1 MSRQWKG
8 GKGDK
13 PRPVADAEQFASNW
27 DRIFNKVASAAE
39 DAADVMSDY
48 DDGTDPVIENYDP
61 ESYLNRYD
69 ASRLPEGL
77 KTVEIDTLF
86 ESTNFELAGD
96 FMNAFGQEVLT
107 EPTCPS
113 PELAKLRLELIREEV
128 EELNV
133 GIEGMDIVEIADA
146 LTDILYVVYGA
157 GHAFGID
164 LDECY
169 AEVHRSNMSKLGEDG
184 KPIYRED
191 GKVLK
196 GPNYFH
202 PNLKDIL
209 DGAL

>member
-1 MSRQWKG
+1 MDINELTG
-8 GKGDK
+8 
-13 PRPVADAEQFASNW
+13 
-27 DRIFNKVASAAE
+27 
-39 DAADVMSDY
+39 
-48 DDGTDPVIENYDP
+48 
-61 ESYLNRYD
+61 
-69 ASRLPEGL
+69 
-77 KTVEIDTLF
+77 
-86 ESTNFELAGD
+86 STNFELAGD

-107 EPTCPS
+107 EPTLPS
-113 PELAKLRLELIREEV
+113 PEVAKLRLELIREEV

-169 AEVHRSNMSKLGEDG
+169 WEVHRSNMSKLGEDG

-196 GPNYFH
+196 GPDYFH

>member
-1 MSRQWKG
+1 M
-8 GKGDK
+8 GKGSK
-13 PRPVADAEQFASNW
+13 QRPLDDRNKSEFADNW
-27 DRIFNKVASAAE
+27 DRIFNKSAVD
-39 DAADVMSDY
+39 DAADTMSRYEADRLPEGVSHS
-48 DDGTDPVIENYDP
+48 DDPVIENHDP
-61 ESYLNRYD
+61 
-69 ASRLPEGL
+69 ASFWKDTTRI
-77 KTVEIDTLF
+77 EIDDLF

-96 FMNAFGQEVLT
+96 FMEAFGQEVLT
-107 EPTCPS
+107 EPTL
-113 PELAKLRLELIREEV
+113 PEQNLAKLRLELIREEV

-169 AEVHRSNMSKLGEDG
+169 HEVHRSNMSKLGADG

-191 GKVLK
+191 GKILK
-196 GPNYFH
+196 GPDYFH

>member
-1 MSRQWKG
+1 MNRRTHG

-13 PRPVADAEQFASNW
+13 QRPVADSEQFASNW
-27 DRIFNKVASAAE
+27 DRIFNKTAVD

-48 DDGTDPVIENYDP
+48 DDGTDPVNEDP
-61 ESYLNRYD
+61 EPPFFRD
-69 ASRLPEGL
+69 PETGML
-77 KTVEIDTLF
+77 AIEF
-86 ESTNFELAGD
+86 EDLVGKTNFELAGQ
-96 FMNAFGQEVLT
+96 FMEAFGQEVLT
-107 EPTCPS
+107 KPTLPEPS
-113 PELAKLRLELIREEV
+113 LAKLRLELIREEV

-164 LDECY
+164 LDTCY
-169 AEVHRSNMSKLGEDG
+169 SEVHRSNMSKLGEDG

-191 GKVLK
+191 GKVMK
-196 GPNYFH
+196 GPDYFH

-209 DGAL
+209 DNQ

>member
-1 MSRQWKG
+1 MSRKTHG

-13 PRPVADAEQFASNW
+13 RRPVADAEQFASNW
-27 DRIFNKVASAAE
+27 DKIFNKTAVD
-39 DAADVMSDY
+39 DAADVMS
-48 DDGTDPVIENYDP
+48 GVDPINEDP
-61 ESYLNRYD
+61 EPPFFRD
-69 ASRLPEGL
+69 P
-77 KTVEIDTLF
+77 KTGMLAIEFEDLF
-86 ESTNFELAGD
+86 GKTNFELAGQ
-96 FMNAFGQEVLT
+96 FMRAFGQEVLT
-107 EPTCPS
+107 KPTLPE

-164 LDECY
+164 LDTCY

-191 GKVLK
+191 GKVMT
-196 GPNYFH
+196 GPDYFH

-209 DGAL
+209 DNQ

>member
-1 MSRQWKG
+1 MSDG
-8 GKGDK
+8 GKGSK
-13 PRPVADAEQFASNW
+13 ARPKSVDGQQFADNW
-27 DRIFNKVASAAE
+27 ERIFNKSAVD
-39 DAADVMSDY
+39 DAADVMS
-48 DDGTDPVIENYDP
+48 GTDPVIENYDV
-61 ESYLNRYD
+61 EHFVR
-69 ASRLPEGL
+69 
-77 KTVEIDTLF
+77 TVELSELIG
-86 ESTNFELAGD
+86 STNFELAGD
-96 FMNAFGQEVLT
+96 FMSAFGQEVLT
-107 EPTCPS
+107 EPTL
-113 PELAKLRLELIREEV
+113 PEQNLAKLRLELIREEV

-169 AEVHRSNMSKLGEDG
+169 QEVHRSNMSKLGADG

-191 GKVLK
+191 GKILK

>member
-1 MSRQWKG
+1 M
-8 GKGDK
+8 GKGSK
-13 PRPVADAEQFASNW
+13 ARPYSIDGQEFASNW
-27 DRIFNKVASAAE
+27 DKIFNKTAVD
-39 DAADVMSDY
+39 DAADVMSGVEPDGQIPT
-48 DDGTDPVIENYDP
+48 DDDPVIENYD
-61 ESYLNRYD
+61 S
-69 ASRLPEGL
+69 ASFL
-77 KTVEIDTLF
+77 KEVVTVEIDDLF

-107 EPTCPS
+107 EPTLPD
-113 PELAKLRLELIREEV
+113 PNLAKLRLELIREEV

-169 AEVHRSNMSKLGEDG
+169 HEVHRSNMSKLGEDG

-191 GKVLK
+191 GKVMK

-209 DGAL
+209 DGAI

>member
-1 MSRQWKG
+1 MSRTHG
-8 GKGDK
+8 GKGST
-13 PRPVADAEQFASNW
+13 PRPIPDRAKFENNW
-27 DRIFNKVASAAE
+27 ANIFGKKAAVE
-39 DAADVMSDY
+39 DAADVMS
-48 DDGTDPVIENYDP
+48 GKDPVIENYDV
-61 ESYLNRYD
+61 EHFVR
-69 ASRLPEGL
+69 
-77 KTVEIDTLF
+77 TVELSELIG
-86 ESTNFELAGD
+86 STNFELAGD
-96 FMNAFGQEVLT
+96 FMSAFGQEVLT
-107 EPTCPS
+107 EPTL
-113 PELAKLRLELIREEV
+113 PEQNLAKLRLELIREEV

-169 AEVHRSNMSKLGEDG
+169 QEVHRSNMSKLGADG

-191 GKVLK
+191 GKILK

>member
-1 MSRQWKG
+1 MGDG
-8 GKGDK
+8 GKGSK
-13 PRPVADAEQFASNW
+13 ARPKSVEAEQFADNW
-27 DRIFNKVASAAE
+27 ERIFNKSAVD
-39 DAADVMSDY
+39 DAADVMS
-48 DDGTDPVIENYDP
+48 GTDPVIENYDV
-61 ESYLNRYD
+61 EHFVR
-69 ASRLPEGL
+69 
-77 KTVEIDTLF
+77 TVELNELIG
-86 ESTNFELAGD
+86 STNFEMAGD
-96 FMNAFGQEVLT
+96 FMESFGQDVLT
-107 EPTCPS
+107 EPTL
-113 PELAKLRLELIREEV
+113 PEQNLAKLRLELTREEV

-169 AEVHRSNMSKLGEDG
+169 QEVHRSNMSKLGADG

-191 GKVLK
+191 GKILK

>member
-1 MSRQWKG
+1 MS
-8 GKGDK
+8 GKGSK
-13 PRPVADAEQFASNW
+13 ARPFSVDGQEFADNW
-27 DRIFNKVASAAE
+27 DRIFNKSAVD
-39 DAADVMSDY
+39 DAADIMSGFAD
-48 DDGTDPVIENYDP
+48 E
-61 ESYLNRYD
+61 LR
-69 ASRLPEGL
+69 
-77 KTVEIDTLF
+77 KIDISDITG
-86 ESTNFELAGD
+86 STNFELAGD

-107 EPTCPS
+107 EPTLPS
-113 PELAKLRLELIREEV
+113 HELAKLRLELIREEV
-128 EELNV
+128 EELTVATNA
-133 GIEGMDIVEIADA
+133 MDMIEIADA

-209 DGAL
+209 DGAI